1 MTNVI
6 WRAVF
11 GGFAILATLTSC
23 SPSQPIFHPTDNPA
37 RLSEWNLFD
46 ISGGSFAP
54 VPAAMVFS
62 PANPLFTDYAQ
73 KLRTLWLPAGTS
85 AQWQDGEIIYPVG
98 SILTKTFYYPVD
110 SNGEAVKSEIINLSS
125 IDLNEHRLVETRL
138 LVRRAEGW
146 DAFPYI
152 WNDEQTEAFLRV
164 AGGSAQ
170 INLKSDSGEQRFNY
184 FVPNENQCE
193 GCHVTAHPNGELQ
206 PLAATWQQLQTPLAN
221 AASATTATQIE
232 EMQARGWLNNAPAA
246 TPTIAWTDTSA
257 TLNDRAIAY
266 LKVHCGHCHNPQGA
280 ADTSA
285 LILDGSST
293 MPVNIGVCK
302 EPVAAGGGAGD
313 RLYAIVPGAPEQ
325 SIFIYRMES
334 TAPDEMMPELG
345 RSLVH
350 SEGVELIRQWIAGT
364 PGRCQPFT
372 TDQ

>member
-1 MTNVI
+1 MTNII

-11 GGFAILATLTSC
+11 GGFTLLATLSSC
-23 SPSQPIFHPTDNPA
+23 SPSQPKYHPTENPA

-46 ISGGSFAP
+46 NSGESFAP

-62 PANPLFTDYAQ
+62 PANSLFTDYAQ

-85 AQWQDGEIIYPVG
+85 AQWQDGEINYPVG

-110 SNGEAVKSEIINLSS
+110 SNGVAIKSEMINLSS
-125 IDLNEHRLVETRL
+125 IGLNEHRLVETRL
-138 LVRRAEGW
+138 LVRREHGW

-170 INLKSDSGEQRFNY
+170 INLKSELGEQRFNY
-184 FVPNENQCE
+184 FVPNENQCA
-193 GCHVTAHPNGELQ
+193 GCHVTEHPNGELQ

-221 AASATTATQIE
+221 SANATTTTQIE
-232 EMQARGWLNNAPAA
+232 EMQVRGWLNNAPAV

-257 TLNDRAIAY
+257 SLVDRATAY

-280 ADTSA
+280 ADTSG

-334 TAPDEMMPELG
+334 TALDEMMPELG

-350 SEGVELIRQWIAGT
+350 REGVELIRQWIAGT
-364 PGRCQPFT
+364 PGSCQSLT
-372 TDQ
+372 TD